1 MAIVGFFQHSYAQG
15 LVLFQGGNA
24 PVGLGQ
30 KPYVTGLASHLPF
43 PGNWENELMLCLL
56 LQFFPLLYK
65 QIFVALEE
73 EAVVW
78 DEDPE
83 TLHTHQQQVIIG
95 MLLLRELQDI
105 LGHRGE

>member
-43 PGNWENELMLCLL
+43 PGN
-56 LQFFPLLYK
+56 
-65 QIFVALEE
+65 
-73 EAVVW
+73 
-78 DEDPE
+78 
-83 TLHTHQQQVIIG
+83 
-95 MLLLRELQDI
+95 
-105 LGHRGE
+105 